1 MAEEFLYLQI
11 YRTIKE
17 KIITLELP
25 PGAAVKEREM
35 AEQLG
40 TSRTP
45 VRDALQRLAWDGWVS
60 TGEGKKYLV
69 KELREKD
76 IYDMYCFRTQMEA
89 MALEKIFEKDSS
101 RLIAGKLDS
110 ILSEM
115 IKVEGRLYDFTM
127 KDLEFHKTILDFEQ
141 NDYVMKVWMT
151 MVEELI
157 RMTLASQKIAKDYL
171 NPKKEHQD
179 IIDALWKKD
188 KVLSIEKLKS
198 HYVRATE
205 RIAKTLKEG
214 VFVENIK

>member
-188 KVLSIEKLKS
+188 KAISIEKLKS

>member
-188 KVLSIEKLKS
+188 KDLSIEKLKS

>member
-188 KVLSIEKLKS
+188 KDLSIEKLKS

-205 RIAKTLKEG
+205 RIAKTLKDG